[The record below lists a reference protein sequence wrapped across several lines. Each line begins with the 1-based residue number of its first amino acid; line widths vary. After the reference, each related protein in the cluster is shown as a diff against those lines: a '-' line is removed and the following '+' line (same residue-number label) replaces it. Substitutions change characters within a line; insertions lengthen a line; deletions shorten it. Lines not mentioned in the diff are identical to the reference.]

1 MTKFFARLALVA
13 SVSAGSLA
21 AQTALPPVT
30 NDTVDRRT
38 SAEIEK
44 QAAELLKIAKEKPDG
59 MGGVTLERYPGHLTM
74 LTVRTKSGGGEM
86 HKHFNDFFIVISG
99 EANVLTG
106 GTIPDAK
113 EGANGE
119 VRGSSVVGGVDHL
132 IRKGDVLHI
141 SPGINHQTTVKPG
154 TVFTYYVIKVEEPKS

>member
-13 SVSAGSLA
+13 TVSVGSLA
-21 AQTALPPVT
+21 AQAALPPVT

-44 QAAELLKIAKEKPDG
+44 QAAELLKVAQTKPDG
-59 MGGVTLERYPGHLTM
+59 MGGATLERYPGHLTM
-74 LTVRTKSGGGEM
+74 LTVRTKSGGAEM
-86 HKHFNDFFIVISG
+86 HKHFNDIFIVVSG

-106 GTIPDAK
+106 GTIADAK
-113 EGANGE
+113 ETANGE
-119 VRGSSVVGGVDHL
+119 VRGTSVVGGTDNI